1 MSTLVVVFLA
11 LAGAAFLA
19 LRWFEGL
26 PNKKKKKWFTKS
38 VNRYFV
44 LLENLG
50 LLRRTVAYD
59 RDYHRQYPG
68 LDRLEANYADVREE
82 CLALLGIKDQLT
94 DMTALGAGY
103 TNGGIHTAQWKA
115 FMFKSGNRFIEE
127 NCVQA
132 PKTTA
137 LLRGIP
143 GMETAFFSILD
154 PRQYITPH
162 WGYYKGYMRY
172 HLGVI
177 IPDNNAEQKCWLRV
191 NDNRAQNALK
201 DKDQIA
207 FGEKYHWHD
216 GEGIVFDDNYLHDAS
231 NESDQVRVV
240 LWLDLRRKMPFYAS
254 LFNRFVLW
262 LAGRDKSVEKI
273 RKKATVNA

>member
-1 MSTLVVVFLA
+1 MSTLVVVLLA
-11 LAGAAFLA
+11 LAAAAILT

-50 LLRRTVAYD
+50 LLRRTAAYD

-68 LDRLEANYADVREE
+68 LARLEENYADVREE

-132 PKTTA
+132 PKTTD
-137 LLRGIP
+137 LLQGIP

-154 PRQYITPH
+154 PRQYTRPTGAITRATCAIP
-162 WGYYKGYMRY
+162 WG
-172 HLGVI
+172 I
-177 IPDNNAEQKCWLRV
+177 IGN
-191 NDNRAQNALK
+191 K
-201 DKDQIA
+201 DKMA
-207 FGEKYHWHD
+207 AGE
-216 GEGIVFDDNYLHDAS
+216 
-231 NESDQVRVV
+231 
-240 LWLDLRRKMPFYAS
+240 
-254 LFNRFVLW
+254 
-262 LAGRDKSVEKI
+262 
-273 RKKATVNA
+273 